1 MSCGALVFNALKGT
15 QNQNFS
21 LIFISYICYL
31 IEKESCTKF
40 GGVLIGFHEIM
51 KLDSFEFGVSVV
63 IPANVQN
70 ISALIF
76 FAYFC

>member
-1 MSCGALVFNALKGT
+1 MLKGT

-21 LIFISYICYL
+21 LIFMAYICYL
-31 IEKESCTKF
+31 IEKEYCTKF
-40 GGVLIGFHEIM
+40 CGVLIGFHEVI
-51 KLDSFEFGVSVV
+51 KLESFEFGVSVA

-76 FAYFC
+76 FAYLC